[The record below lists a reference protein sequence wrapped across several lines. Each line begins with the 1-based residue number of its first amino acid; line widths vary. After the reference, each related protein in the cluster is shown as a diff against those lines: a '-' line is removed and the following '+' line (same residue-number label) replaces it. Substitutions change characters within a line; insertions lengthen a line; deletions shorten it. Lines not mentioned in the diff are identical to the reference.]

1 MCDPAQADSVTECG
15 STWPKM
21 AFVSHP
27 RLVTTAQGSKRAP
40 TVAVPEA
47 PIRAAAPRRRVRP
60 IGHPPP
66 PPHNGVCQTGRCGH
80 ARGATPLFAAVVA
93 SPPPL

>member
-27 RLVTTAQGSKRAP
+27 RLVTTALVGP
-40 TVAVPEA
+40 
-47 PIRAAAPRRRVRP
+47 RAAVWGGFLH
-60 IGHPPP
+60 IFF
-66 PPHNGVCQTGRCGH
+66 CTDE
-80 ARGATPLFAAVVA
+80 
-93 SPPPL
+93 